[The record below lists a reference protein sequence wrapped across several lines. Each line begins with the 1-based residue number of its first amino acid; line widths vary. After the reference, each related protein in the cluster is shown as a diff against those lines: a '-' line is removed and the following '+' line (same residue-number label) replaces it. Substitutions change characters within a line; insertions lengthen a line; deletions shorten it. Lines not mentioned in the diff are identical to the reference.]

1 MSALFKLFRSK
12 KTKEPVEEIFDVI
25 KVATAVL
32 LIEMARADF
41 HQDDFE
47 DKKITELLK
56 VHFNL
61 SHGNAQSL
69 FEEGQK
75 KADDAVSLHEFTR
88 TLHTK
93 LTQTEK
99 EKVIGMLWE
108 LAMVDQELD
117 KYEDYL
123 VRKIAD
129 LLYVSN
135 TVVLRIRHQVTSK

>member
-1 MSALFKLFRSK
+1 MSGLFKFFRSK
-12 KTKEPVEEIFDVI
+12 KPKEQDEEIFGMI
-25 KVATAVL
+25 EVATSVL

-61 SHGNAQSL
+61 SHGVAQSL

-88 TLHTK
+88 TLHTN
-93 LTQTEK
+93 LSQADK
-99 EKVIGMLWE
+99 EEVIGLLWQ
-108 LAMVDQELD
+108 LAMVDEKLD
-117 KYEDYL
+117 RYEDYL
-123 VRKIAD
+123 VRKVAD

-135 TVVLRIRHQVTSK
+135 TVVLRIRHQVTAK

>member
-1 MSALFKLFRSK
+1 MSRLFKFFRSK
-12 KTKEPVEEIFDVI
+12 KPTDQSEEIFGTI
-25 KVATAVL
+25 EMATAVL

-41 HQDDFE
+41 HQDE
-47 DKKITELLK
+47 YEGKKITELLE
-56 VHFNL
+56 VHFSI
-61 SHGNAQSL
+61 SHADAQSL

-93 LTQTEK
+93 LTQIEK

-123 VRKIAD
+123 ARKIAD

-135 TVVLRIRHQVTSK
+135 TVVLRIRHEVTAK

>member
-1 MSALFKLFRSK
+1 MSGLFKFFRSK
-12 KTKEPVEEIFDVI
+12 KPKEQDEEIFGMI
-25 KVATAVL
+25 EVATSVL

-56 VHFNL
+56 AHFNL
-61 SHGNAQSL
+61 SHGEAQSL

-93 LTQTEK
+93 LTQIEK

-123 VRKIAD
+123 VRKIAN

-135 TVVLRIRHQVTSK
+135 TVVLRIRYEVTAK

>member
-1 MSALFKLFRSK
+1 MSGLFKFFKSK
-12 KTKEPVEEIFDVI
+12 KSKEQDEEIFGMI
-25 KVATAVL
+25 EVATAVL

-41 HQDDFE
+41 HQHDAE
-47 DKKITELLK
+47 DKKIIELLE
-56 VHFNL
+56 VHFSL
-61 SHGNAQSL
+61 SQGEAQSL
-69 FEEGQK
+69 FKEGQK
-75 KADDAVSLHEFTR
+75 KADDSVSLHEFTR

-108 LAMVDQELD
+108 LAMADKELD

-135 TVVLRIRHQVTSK
+135 TVVLRIRHEITTK

>member
-1 MSALFKLFRSK
+1 MSRLFKFFRSK
-12 KTKEPVEEIFDVI
+12 KPTDQSEEIFGTI
-25 KVATAVL
+25 EMATAVL

-41 HQDDFE
+41 HQDEYE
-47 DKKITELLK
+47 DKKITELLDSI
-56 VHFNL
+56 
-61 SHGNAQSL
+61 SHADAQSL

-93 LTQTEK
+93 LTQIEK

-135 TVVLRIRHQVTSK
+135 TVVLRIRHEVTAK

>member
-1 MSALFKLFRSK
+1 MSKLLKFFRSK
-12 KTKEPVEEIFDVI
+12 KPTDQAEEIFGTI
-25 KVATAVL
+25 EMATAVL

-61 SHGNAQSL
+61 SHGEARSL

-93 LTQTEK
+93 LTQIEK

-123 VRKIAD
+123 VRKIAN

-135 TVVLRIRHQVTSK
+135 TVVLRIRHEVTAK

>member
-1 MSALFKLFRSK
+1 MSKLLKFFKSK
-12 KTKEPVEEIFDVI
+12 KPTDQAEEIFGMI
-25 KVATAVL
+25 EVATAVL

-47 DKKITELLK
+47 DKKITELLE

-61 SHGNAQSL
+61 SHGEAQSL

-93 LTQTEK
+93 LTQIEK

-135 TVVLRIRHQVTSK
+135 TVVLRVRHEVTAK

>member
-135 TVVLRIRHQVTSK
+135 TVVLRIRHQITSK

>member
-1 MSALFKLFRSK
+1 MARLFKFFNSSK
-12 KTKEPVEEIFDVI
+12 SADQMEEVVDPIQL
-25 KVATAVL
+25 ATVVL
-32 LIEMARADF
+32 MIEMARADF

-93 LTQTEK
+93 LTQIEK

-123 VRKIAD
+123 VRKIAN

-135 TVVLRIRHQVTSK
+135 TVVLRIRHEVTAK

>member
-1 MSALFKLFRSK
+1 
-12 KTKEPVEEIFDVI
+12 
-25 KVATAVL
+25 
-32 LIEMARADF
+32 MARADF
-41 HQDDFE
+41 HQDEFE

-61 SHGNAQSL
+61 SHGEAQSL

-99 EKVIGMLWE
+99 EKVIGMLWK
-108 LAMVDQELD
+108 LAMADQELD

-135 TVVLRIRHQVTSK
+135 TVVLRILHEVTAKLSP

>member
-1 MSALFKLFRSK
+1 MSGLFKFFRSK
-12 KTKEPVEEIFDVI
+12 KPTDQSEEIFGTI
-25 KVATAVL
+25 EVATAVL

-47 DKKITELLK
+47 DKKITELLE

-61 SHGNAQSL
+61 SHGEAQSL

-93 LTQTEK
+93 LTQIEK

-135 TVVLRIRHQVTSK
+135 TVVLRIRHEVTAK